1 MTAKEKKAICENLC
15 DKLSESNMPF
25 ALAAVYNVE
34 NLDGC
39 VGFNCANEK
48 VFFGVVEPLF
58 ATAAKN
64 FGKTLGTFTLDFFK
78 FVSEGIDEERKND

>member
-15 DKLSESNMPF
+15 DKLSESDTPF
-25 ALAAVYNVE
+25 VLAAVYDIE
-34 NLDGC
+34 NLDGYI
-39 VGFNCANEK
+39 GFNCEDEK
-48 VFFGVVEPLF
+48 MFFGVVEPLF
-58 ATAAKN
+58 ANVAKN